1 MDSRPGGG
9 SSNIHHIYPCAPLP
23 LLSAFL
29 TLIYDLHSQPP
40 APPEIVDDESDTASV
55 TSSISTSPKLQRRTK
70 KSKYNVQPRIDT
82 NLTSRKKEMVAK
94 SSAVAT
100 PRLRLTTPQPYG
112 TPRSRD
118 PSPARGEK
126 RWRRLSADWYAV
138 NCSYCEMLRDWAVL
152 YLMARK
158 RGVKVLLEQTET
170 VCFGQDFELS

>member
-1 MDSRPGGG
+1 MDSRPRG
-9 SSNIHHIYPCAPLP
+9 SSNIHHIYPSAPLP

-126 RWRRLSADWYAV
+126 RWRLSADWYAV
-138 NCSYCEMLRDWAVL
+138 RAYCSYCEMLQDWAVR

-158 RGVKVLLEQTET
+158 RGVKVLLEQKT